1 MSVKPLYQP
10 LPWLCT
16 LSDTSLEECALR
28 MRPSRTYKLF
38 VSNKL
43 WTAAHILCR
52 RIGAL
57 VESHPFAPYINVTVL
72 DTLGPTEWFIEGDAG
87 EAWGSEGL

>member
-1 MSVKPLYQP
+1 
-10 LPWLCT
+10 
-16 LSDTSLEECALR
+16 

-72 DTLGPTEWFIEGDAG
+72 DTLGPTEWFIEGDKLQK
-87 EAWGSEGL
+87 WKVVGSLLWIHGKRTFVLRVWLR